1 MRRKLKKLNRFNRL
15 YIVGLMILVQFF
27 IIFAAVIEFS
37 EYFSLYFGFS
47 TVLEIGSVLLILYS
61 HQSMSYKLA
70 WIVVILLFPLFG
82 VPVYFIFCGN
92 RLSAANRARMNSITT
107 ITESAADKN
116 DDVMNALSIEDE
128 NAARQAEYIRT
139 TALCP
144 PYRDTETTYYASGEE
159 MFEPFLSELESA
171 RRYIFLEY
179 FIIDYG
185 EMWDRIHEILLR
197 KVKAGVDVRLIY
209 DDMGCITT
217 LDRKFAAKLEAEG
230 IKCRVFHKFIPI
242 LSAHQNN
249 RDHRKICVVDGMCAF
264 TGGINLADEYIN
276 AVERFGYWKDTA
288 IRVRGRAAWSF
299 TVMFLT
305 MWDYLTMQKRRENEC
320 YAEYRPTD
328 ADYAKFV
335 GHGFVQPYTDT
346 PLDDEPVGENVY
358 LGMIA
363 AAKKYIWIMTPY
375 LIIDEAMEQALCCA
389 AKSGVDVRI
398 ITPGIPDKKVVYET
412 TKSYYP
418 NLTAHG
424 VKIYEFTPGFLH
436 AKTFLC
442 DDRYATVGSVNLDY
456 RSLYLH
462 FECGAWMLDSDCIS
476 DIRSDFERTFERSA
490 QVTEEKCS
498 LARRLYRGVLELL
511 APLM

>member
-1 MRRKLKKLNRFNRL
+1 MRRKLKKLHRINRL

-27 IIFAAVIEFS
+27 FIFAAILEFS
-37 EYFSLYFGFS
+37 EYFPIYFAAM
-47 TVLEIGSVLLILYS
+47 TVLEIGSVLLII
-61 HQSMSYKLA
+61 QSRQNMAYKLA

-82 VPVYFIFCGN
+82 VSVYVIFCGN
-92 RLSAANRARMNSITT
+92 HVSTATRKKMSSITT
-107 ITESAADKN
+107 ITETAADRN
-116 DDVMNALSIEDE
+116 DTVLEELTGADPDAG
-128 NAARQAEYIRT
+128 RQAAYIRNT
-139 TALCP
+139 SFCP
-144 PYRDTETTYYASGEE
+144 PYRNTETTYYASGET
-159 MFEPFLSELESA
+159 MFEALLAELEA
-171 RRYIFLEY
+171 AERYIFLEY

-185 EMWDRIHEILLR
+185 EMWDRIHAILRR
-197 KVKAGVDVRLIY
+197 KAAQGVDVRVIY

-217 LDRKFAAKLEAEG
+217 LDRDFLKKLEAEG

-249 RDHRKICVVDGMCAF
+249 RDHRKICVIDGVCAF

-276 AVERFGYWKDTA
+276 AAERFGYWKDTA
-288 IRVRGRAAWSF
+288 VRLKGSAAWSF

-305 MWDYLTMQKRRENEC
+305 MWDYLAMQKRNPDEC
-320 YAEYRPTD
+320 YAEYRPSSEQY
-328 ADYAKFV
+328 ADHA
-335 GHGFVQPYTDT
+335 GNGFVQPYTDN

-363 AAKKYIWIMTPY
+363 SAKQFVWIMTPY
-375 LIIDEAMEQALCCA
+375 LIIDEAMEQALCRA
-389 AKSGVDVRI
+389 ARSGVDVRI
-398 ITPGIPDKKVVYET
+398 ITPGIPDKKIVYEN

-418 NLTAHG
+418 NLLAHG

-442 DDRYATVGSVNLDY
+442 DDRCATVGSVNLDY

-462 FECGAWMLDSDCIS
+462 FECGVWMYGADCLAE
-476 DIRSDFERTFERSA
+476 IRRDFEETFACSA
-490 QVTEEKCS
+490 EVKEEKCR
-498 LARRLYRGVLELL
+498 LIRRLFRGILELL

>member
-1 MRRKLKKLNRFNRL
+1 MRRKLKKLHRINRL

-27 IIFAAVIEFS
+27 FIFAAIIEFN
-37 EYFSLYFGFS
+37 EYFTYYFAFASLLELGF
-47 TVLEIGSVLLILYS
+47 VLLILYS
-61 HQSMSYKLA
+61 HQNMAYKLA

-82 VPVYFIFCGN
+82 VAVYIIFCGN
-92 RLSAANRARMNSITT
+92 RLSEASRKRMSSITT
-107 ITESAADKN
+107 ITESAAERN
-116 DDVMNALSIEDE
+116 DDVMEELAERDRD
-128 NAARQAEYIRT
+128 AAKQSGYIRT
-139 TALCP
+139 TSLCP

-159 MFEPFLSELESA
+159 MFEPFLQELEA
-171 RRYIFLEY
+171 AKRYIFLEY

-185 EMWDRIHEILLR
+185 EMWDRIHEILRR
-197 KVKAGVDVRLIY
+197 KVAAGVDVRLIY

-217 LDRKFAAKLEAEG
+217 LDKKFAKQLEAEG

-249 RDHRKICVVDGMCAF
+249 RDHRKICVIDGVCAF
-264 TGGINLADEYIN
+264 TGGLNLADEYIN
-276 AVERFGYWKDTA
+276 AVDRFGYWKDTA
-288 IRVRGRAAWSF
+288 VRLKGRAAWSF

-305 MWDYLTMQKRRENEC
+305 MWDYLTMQKRRPDEC
-320 YAEYRPTD
+320 YAEYRPSTEEYR
-328 ADYAKFV
+328 AYC
-335 GHGFVQPYTDT
+335 GGGFVQPYTDN
-346 PLDDEPVGENVY
+346 PLDGEPVGENVY

-363 AAKKYIWIMTPY
+363 AAHDYVWIMTPY
-375 LIIDEAMEQALCCA
+375 LIIDEPMEQALCRA

-398 ITPGIPDKKVVYET
+398 VTPGVPDKKVVYEN

-418 NLTAHG
+418 NLMAHG

-462 FECGAWMLDSDCIS
+462 FECGVWMYEPDCIS
-476 DIRSDFERTFERSA
+476 GIRTDFEETFARSSR
-490 QVTEEKCS
+490 VTEEKCS
-498 LARRLYRGVLELL
+498 LVRRLYRGILELI